1 MDPQIEG
8 EISERLLGPATDVV
22 NDVEQ
27 QQLPP
32 FATNGGIKLSSQFP
46 TPSVRDGGAADEFV
60 VDASSLM
67 GHQNSNPTGTE
78 AQQPEYRDAP
88 FAIAFLLHILVIV
101 FISFSWGVSAI
112 KQSNPINTDG
122 NNNNGGSSN
131 LSGLLWLCFFTCLC
145 SIGISAIS
153 LQVMTHHAETLIQ
166 SSLIASCGFMAF
178 FVIGFFM
185 DGVTTIGILWLLVLA
200 ITICYAYTVWYRI
213 PFAAA
218 NLRTAL
224 SAIETNA
231 GVCILGYGV
240 AFLANIWVVIWF
252 LAFIGVSF
260 KESSCSNGVCESTNM
275 NGISILLLLVS
286 YHWTS
291 QVIKNVLHV
300 TVSGVVGTWWFAPQD
315 YLSVFSPAIVDS
327 FSRATTYSF
336 GSICMGSLLVA
347 IIQTLENLARNA
359 RRHDRG
365 GIITCIRKYRR
376 IERVFA

>member
-1 MDPQIEG
+1 
-8 EISERLLGPATDVV
+8 
-22 NDVEQ
+22 
-27 QQLPP
+27 
-32 FATNGGIKLSSQFP
+32 
-46 TPSVRDGGAADEFV
+46 
-60 VDASSLM
+60 
-67 GHQNSNPTGTE
+67 
-78 AQQPEYRDAP
+78 
-88 FAIAFLLHILVIV
+88 
-101 FISFSWGVSAI
+101 
-112 KQSNPINTDG
+112 
-122 NNNNGGSSN
+122 
-131 LSGLLWLCFFTCLC
+131 
-145 SIGISAIS
+145 
-153 LQVMTHHAETLIQ
+153 MTHHAETLIQ
-166 SSLIASCGFMAF
+166 SSLIASCGFMTF

-185 DGVTTIGILWLLVLA
+185 DGVTTIGVLWLLVLA
-200 ITICYAYTVWYRI
+200 ITVCYAYTVWYRI

-240 AFLANIWVVIWF
+240 AFLANIWVVIWS

-315 YLSVFSPAIVDS
+315 CLSVFSPAIVDS

-365 GIITCIRKYRR
+365 GIITCIRKYPKNTSSFCLMFYKTQSR
-376 IERVFA
+376 IY